1 MQLSNTPKDVNG
13 HIQPFSGTNTCRII
27 TTLMIMISFIADSS
41 RLQAPSS
48 NAADVDTSTSLPAA
62 LQLTCNHDTVPVV
75 QYSDKQCAAELI
87 DRAELI
93 ACLKLYSS
101 GVNSAATP
109 VTREEILERALRE
122 QNSVID
128 LLQQLNA
135 SLEKQNET
143 LEAKVT
149 EQSREVLEAEGHML
163 AAEQALKSKQ
173 EAVVDKGSISFA
185 AMTGIEKIL
194 AQKDAMIANLQ
205 ASLAGRAGVTQQS
218 QGNTLG
224 VQISHLRSRVEQE
237 RLHCIELEEELAEK
251 REEITN
257 LNHLLSSEKSRLIKS
272 QSQANLLSHELET
285 ARKLNS
291 QQKQLVFDL
300 RSSLNDRNLQLS
312 KLSSSLA
319 DERRRMPSV
328 TAKNRST
335 QTDKSQDSPT
345 SSPPPI
351 KEKLSHLAMGLAP
364 KARSPLFEQLSG
376 RQVITCEL
384 ERRKDN
390 PELGFSYS
398 TIELPVSSISGSCL
412 VIRAVKSESIA
423 SRFLQPGDEILEVNG
438 FSCRSFFL
446 SQAIDCLQQKAGTL
460 KIVVA
465 RAESGKSSGLSTSF
479 NSSSVVTSPVEVKFH
494 SVENSSEYSST
505 APSTVWL
512 TAEDDM
518 DNSCFN
524 MDTSSL
530 KTASMVSSLVD
541 KSATGDSH
549 ISLDDAITGE
559 LEKLKLSLEQKDEVI
574 DKLNNSLEDHEATVK
589 HLSITNNELQLHLDE
604 ISAVRDGLKTELTM
618 ITSLLTKA
626 QADLAQE
633 KEVNVSQAQQLN
645 QLQSEIEACQ
655 LAQAQINDMIAAK
668 DSTLLSMETK
678 NKQIVEELESEK
690 SYTSQKEEAVVKL
703 QQAYDCYKEEMDHLL
718 RDEKERKN
726 KLEEQIIEGRI
737 KNEELSLKVTSLNK
751 ELLEMRINVE
761 QKESNLHERLQK
773 VTTENQHLRA
783 DINSM
788 QEAST
793 TNIVTLQNMSL
804 ELEELNKELSS
815 KNA

>member
-1 MQLSNTPKDVNG
+1 
-13 HIQPFSGTNTCRII
+13 
-27 TTLMIMISFIADSS
+27 MISFIADSS

-364 KARSPLFEQLSG
+364 KARSPLFEQLNG